1 MWSHVGLQDPVIRL
15 SEGRVPLRRLPV
27 TRVRQRPI
35 SALRSTIENDGWR
48 RGRDLEGGAAWRSV
62 DGGAEVRATVARGG
76 MENLR
81 QERATER
88 TPSEKEIAT
97 EDGKGAAGDLTGYLS
112 TGEERQTHEDYRDWV
127 HSNNGD
133 QISGG
138 ISNNNDL

>member
-1 MWSHVGLQDPVIRL
+1 MTDGGEGEIWKVARHGGPATAVQRSAPL
-15 SEGRVPLRRLPV
+15 SPE
-27 TRVRQRPI
+27 
-35 SALRSTIENDGWR
+35 
-48 RGRDLEGGAAWRSV
+48 AAWK
-62 DGGAEVRATVARGG
+62 
-76 MENLR
+76 NLQ

-88 TPSEKEIAT
+88 TLSEKEIAT
-97 EDGKGAAGDLTGYLS
+97 EDGKGAAGDLTGYLP